1 MEEVMSVNLRAGNV
15 VPKKRRGWIPLPCC
29 VWDVRSSGLFW
40 SIVKFDILFDKE
52 ASPRY
57 CEHLKFCHKLDWHNV
72 HISDIRS

>member
-1 MEEVMSVNLRAGNV
+1 MWNIPNV
-15 VPKKRRGWIPLPCC
+15 LQPPSFGFEATS